1 MAVESPFGV
10 LSVAGFGKETQAD
23 GDLERMLAKIVGIE
37 RAGFRGLTIKT
48 RKFYLPSH
56 R

>member
-1 MAVESPFGV
+1 MAVESPFGR
-10 LSVAGFGKETQAD
+10 LSRWGIGEGLQHD
-23 GDLERMLAKIVGIE
+23 EDQEGMLATIVGIE